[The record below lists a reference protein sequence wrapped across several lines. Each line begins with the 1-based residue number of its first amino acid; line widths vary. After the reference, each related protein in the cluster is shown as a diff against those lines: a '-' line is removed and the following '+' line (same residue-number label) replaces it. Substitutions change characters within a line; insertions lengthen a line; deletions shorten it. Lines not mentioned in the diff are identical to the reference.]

1 MAVVRITKQL
11 AEDILDVAKGK
22 FSDRIRAAEASAPTG
37 EQWGEYIYEKI
48 LGKHIPIMEQLPIE
62 FFTLKNKLTVARISN
77 QPVNLQF
84 TLAASKRWPVS
95 IPSDAPAEKGVYG
108 DHLWLNDDPV
118 WAELKAEVDEWK
130 LRCST
135 IRQQSQAFV
144 EGVSKVLT
152 SYSTLAPAL
161 KAWPPLWE
169 LVPEYAKDRHKQIVE
184 RTKPDRV
191 TPEIDTTKLTAVLA
205 ASKLGGL

>member
-22 FSDRIRAAEASAPTG
+22 FADRIRAAEASAPTG

-48 LGKHIPIMEQLPIE
+48 FGKYIPTMEQLPTE
-62 FFTLKNKLTVARISN
+62 FFYMKNKIVVNRLSGS
-77 QPVNLQF
+77 PVNLSF
-84 TLAASKRWPVS
+84 NLSSTKRWPPHL
-95 IPSDAPAEKGVYG
+95 PSDAPAEKGMYG
-108 DHLWLNDDPV
+108 DNIWLNDDPV

-130 LRCST
+130 QRCSAT
-135 IRQQSQAFV
+135 RGQSQTFV
-144 EGVSKVLT
+144 EGVSKVLA

-169 LVPEYAKDRHKQIVE
+169 LVPEYAKARHKQIVE
-184 RTKPDRV
+184 RTKSDRV

>member
-22 FSDRIRAAEASAPTG
+22 FADRIKAAEASAPTG

-48 LGKHIPIMEQLPIE
+48 FGKYIPTMEQLPTE
-62 FFTLKNKLTVARISN
+62 FFYMKNKITVSRISGS
-77 QPVNLQF
+77 PVNLNF
-84 TLAASKRWPVS
+84 NLSSAKRWPANL
-95 IPSDAPAEKGVYG
+95 PSDAPSERGAYG
-108 DHLWLNDDPV
+108 DNIWLNDDPV

-130 LRCST
+130 QRCAAMRS
-135 IRQQSQAFV
+135 QSQTFV
-144 EGVSKVLT
+144 EGVSKVLA

-169 LVPEYAKDRHKQIVE
+169 LIPEYAKARHKQIVE
-184 RTKPDRV
+184 RTKTDRAA
-191 TPEIDTTKLTAVLA
+191 PEIDTTKLTAVLA